1 MSAANPNPVKDAAEF
16 EAHRRYLTGVAYRML
31 GTLADAEDVVQ
42 DAYVRWHA
50 AAASASTGLE
60 NPRAYFARIVTR
72 LCLDR
77 MKSSQARR
85 EAYVGPWLPEPVV
98 GGALNEGADTEAER
112 ANDISYALLLTLE
125 RLSPLERAAFLL
137 HDVFEYE
144 FDQIADILERSE
156 DSCRQLASRARSH
169 IRGDRPRFE
178 ASVEARRRLAEAF
191 TAATRTGDPSALAA
205 ILAEDVVFLSDGGG
219 RVPAAI
225 NPILGRDHVS
235 KMIAG
240 LGQRWRDLP
249 QIRFAFA
256 EINGLAGIIFYDGEK
271 PFQTLALE
279 ASADGSIAAVYVVRN
294 PDKLKHV
301 PYFGETS
308 ALPLA

>member
-1 MSAANPNPVKDAAEF
+1 MIANPSPANDATEF
-16 EAHRRYLTGVAYRML
+16 ERHRRFLTGVAYRML

-50 AAASASTGLE
+50 ASPHTALG
-60 NPRAYFARIVTR
+60 NPRAYFAQIVTR

-77 MKSSQARR
+77 MKSAQARR

-98 GGALNEGADTEAER
+98 GPVLSEGADADTER

-125 RLSPLERAAFLL
+125 RLSPLERASFLL

-144 FDQIADILERSE
+144 FEQIAEILDRSA
-156 DSCRQLASRARSH
+156 DSCRQLASRAREH
-169 IRGDRPRFE
+169 VRGDRPRYQ

-191 TAATRTGDPSALAA
+191 TVATRTGDPSALAA

-235 KMIAG
+235 RMIAG

-256 EINGLAGIIFYDGEK
+256 EINGLAGIIFYEGEK
-271 PFQTLALE
+271 PLQTMALE
-279 ASADGSIAAVYVVRN
+279 PAADGSIAAIYVMRN
-294 PDKLKHV
+294 PDKLRHV
-301 PYFGETS
+301 PKLDDIS
-308 ALPLA
+308 QVRPA

>member
-1 MSAANPNPVKDAAEF
+1 MSTDARTAEDAAEF
-16 EAHRRYLTGVAYRML
+16 EQHRRYLTGVAYRML
-31 GTLADAEDVVQ
+31 GSLADAEDVVQ
-42 DAYVRWHA
+42 DAYLRWHGA
-50 AAASASTGLE
+50 APGATLE
-60 NPRAYFARIVTR
+60 NPHAYFARIVTR

-77 MKSSQARR
+77 MKSAQARR
-85 EAYVGPWLPEPVV
+85 ETYVGPWLPEPVV
-98 GGALNEGADTEAER
+98 GAALGDAKDADAER

-137 HDVFEYE
+137 HDVFD
-144 FDQIADILERSE
+144 FDFTHVGEILERSE
-156 DSCRQLASRARSH
+156 DSCRQLATRARIH
-169 IRGDRPRFE
+169 VRGERPRFE

-235 KMIAG
+235 RMLAG
-240 LGQRWRDLP
+240 LGQRWREQP

-256 EINGLAGIIFYDGEK
+256 KINGLAGIIFYDGNR
-271 PFQTLALE
+271 PFQTVALE
-279 ASADGSIAAVYVVRN
+279 AAEDGSIAAVYVVRN
-294 PDKLKHV
+294 PEKLERV
-301 PYFGETS
+301 PLLES
-308 ALPLA
+308 ISREEVA

>member
-1 MSAANPNPVKDAAEF
+1 MSANPSPANDAAEF
-16 EAHRRYLTGVAYRML
+16 ERHRRYLTGVAYRML

-50 AAASASTGLE
+50 ASLNTALE
-60 NPRAYFARIVTR
+60 NPRAYFAQIVTR

-77 MKSSQARR
+77 MKSAQARR
-85 EAYVGPWLPEPVV
+85 ETYVGPWLPEPVV
-98 GGALNEGADTEAER
+98 GAVLSESAETETER

-125 RLSPLERAAFLL
+125 RLSPLERASFLL

-144 FDQIADILERSE
+144 FEQIAEILERSA
-156 DSCRQLASRARSH
+156 DSCRQLASRAREH
-169 IRGDRPRFE
+169 IRGDRPRFQ
-178 ASVEARRRLAEAF
+178 ASVEGRRRLAEAF

-235 KMIAG
+235 RMIAG

-249 QIRFAFA
+249 QIRFVFA
-256 EINGLAGIIFYDGEK
+256 EINGLAGIIFYEGDK
-271 PFQTLALE
+271 PFQTMALE
-279 ASADGSIAAVYVVRN
+279 AAADGSIAAIYVMRN
-294 PDKLKHV
+294 PDKLGHV
-301 PYFGETS
+301 PKLREIS
-308 ALPLA
+308 QARPA